1 MVEDRSVRH
10 NRRQMKDLITLS
22 KVDAR
27 RSWPKT
33 SQQKEKR
40 KENSVAIEEIIVIFA
55 VADKNAED
63 TCFWSI

>member
-1 MVEDRSVRH
+1 
-10 NRRQMKDLITLS
+10 MKDLITLS
-22 KVDAR
+22 KVDAP

-33 SQQKEKR
+33 SQQKEKS